1 MSSWIQTKNR
11 TWIGRVPK
19 SESSKE
25 DGGYVK
31 IKEEHYYEAR
41 PFGWVPQEHQ
51 ESPENHQH
59 LEQPLCV
66 DHRTKETKVTLEYS
80 KHVLGDLEERSY
92 SCCETEE
99 RLNGY
104 IHRISDVD

>member
-1 MSSWIQTKNR
+1 MEKKPTLSSWIQTKNG
-11 TWIGRVPK
+11 TWIERVPK

-51 ESPENHQH
+51 ESPENHEPT
-59 LEQPLCV
+59 LGTASLCGPPN
-66 DHRTKETKVTLEYS
+66 EGNEGNS
-80 KHVLGDLEERSY
+80 
-92 SCCETEE
+92 
-99 RLNGY
+99 
-104 IHRISDVD
+104 

>member
-1 MSSWIQTKNR
+1 MSSWIQTKNG
-11 TWIGRVPK
+11 TWIERVPK

-51 ESPENHQH
+51 ESPENH
-59 LEQPLCV
+59 
-66 DHRTKETKVTLEYS
+66 
-80 KHVLGDLEERSY
+80 
-92 SCCETEE
+92 
-99 RLNGY
+99 
-104 IHRISDVD
+104 